1 MKLDM
6 IENYENEEGNRN
18 DKDQVAPVDDIH
30 NDKDDDDNMELFE
43 DSNFNDSF
51 NSINVDMN
59 KNNYKT
65 NDHYQCDDDDDNDDV
80 KDNKRVGDTY
90 NDDYIKVDYENANI
104 QHVSSSNNNNNI
116 NNENNITIDM
126 MNVDSKIKINND
138 TSININN
145 KNNDYNFL
153 KAQFKNKQLEHD
165 FIENGELTEEM
176 LEFLWD
182 TAFNNN
188 HSISTTFNSSNHENN
203 DNDDDNNNNHENGWY
218 KKVLPPRK
226 YPESKYHLDSLKL
239 KTTIKI
245 STVNLKSAATNS
257 TTASTSAAADNNKR
271 RNISKNH
278 DCDNI
283 DDYKNMSNSGSS
295 SSIENCD
302 KNSNSIDDSNKLS
315 SLNYDNYYDYKN
327 DTIINENNDGDNYYY
342 KSFVDDDDDD
352 GGGGGGNK
360 IEFTDNT
367 IKNSQQALI
376 LNNPEYIF
384 DVSPPIVIDRIRNV
398 EVLSLPKINNCYGSK
413 NNNNNNKEKKQYNE
427 DDNYNETIIKIKSD
441 SLLNKNAKRAKQQE
455 IREFLTKDKNKK
467 Y

>member
-1 MKLDM
+1 MKNDM
-6 IENYENEEGNRN
+6 IEQYENEDDNR
-18 DKDQVAPVDDIH
+18 DDAKYKDQVVPDDDIH
-30 NDKDDDDNMELFE
+30 NDIGDDDNMELFE

-59 KNNYKT
+59 KIN
-65 NDHYQCDDDDDNDDV
+65 DDDDDV
-80 KDNKRVGDTY
+80 KDDNGMGNAYKDD
-90 NDDYIKVDYENANI
+90 NDSKIDYENDNI
-104 QHVSSSNNNNNI
+104 QHVSSDNNNTY
-116 NNENNITIDM
+116 NENNITLDM

-188 HSISTTFNSSNHENN
+188 HSLSSTVNSSNNENN
-203 DNDDDNNNNHENGWY
+203 DNDDNIHNLENGWY

-226 YPESKYHLDSLKL
+226 YPESKYHLESLKL

-245 STVNLKSAATNS
+245 STANLKLAATTS
-257 TTASTSAAADNNKR
+257 TATADNKRSISNK
-271 RNISKNH
+271 SYE
-278 DCDNI
+278 NI
-283 DDYKNMSNSGSS
+283 DDYKNGSTSSSSS
-295 SSIENCD
+295 SSIGNCD
-302 KNSNSIDDSNKLS
+302 KNSISIVDSNKLS
-315 SLNYDNYYDYKN
+315 SLNYNNYYDYKN
-327 DTIINENNDGDNYYY
+327 DTIINENDDGDDYYY
-342 KSFVDDDDDD
+342 KNFDDDDNDD
-352 GGGGGGNK
+352 DDNNK
-360 IEFTDNT
+360 EFTDNT

-384 DVSPPIVIDRIRNV
+384 DVSPPIVIDRIRSV

-413 NNNNNNKEKKQYNE
+413 NNNNNYSNNNNKEKKQYNE
-427 DDNYNETIIKIKSD
+427 DDNYNATILKIKSD
-441 SLLNKNAKRAKQQE
+441 SLLNKKAKRAKQQE
-455 IREFLTKDKNKK
+455 IREFLRKDKNRK
-467 Y
+467 YL